1 MRTTGS
7 LDPTLQ
13 FHDLVVVVSRLHIT
27 NPNCLHH
34 LRTCSWVSHCLI
46 QCHPPTA
53 NTNRWSNTGI
63 DCSIWDKP
71 QTTAGSS
78 HAVAKVAVYAIGGN
92 ALSSPTGDDEGQS
105 EQVLAHVMSD
115 VVDLLEA
122 GWGVVLTHG
131 NGPQVGHLMALDQH
145 LTQPMDAW
153 VAATQGM
160 IGHGL
165 ALNLDSILSKRQ
177 RPERTATIVTRVL
190 VDRRDPGF
198 KRPTKPVG
206 PVLSSKTV
214 MEADW
219 DIAETKVGPRRVV
232 ASPLPVEII
241 DLPVIQKLVDLHA
254 VVICGGGGGIPVVRK
269 DQHFIGVPAVI
280 DKDRVSALLAI
291 KLQADAL
298 IISTAIDAVRTGFGT
313 DKEQVHR
320 VLNLDECELHLQA
333 GEFPAGSMG
342 PKIGSLMEAALHQPG
357 LQAIL
362 CQPGD
367 AIDALRGNAGTTIVV

>member
-1 MRTTGS
+1 MARTVGHIGAS
-7 LDPTLQ
+7 L
-13 FHDLVVVVSRLHIT
+13 
-27 NPNCLHH
+27 
-34 LRTCSWVSHCLI
+34 
-46 QCHPPTA
+46 
-53 NTNRWSNTGI
+53 
-63 DCSIWDKP
+63 KP
-71 QTTAGSS
+71 SVRCWFF
-78 HAVAKVAVYAIGGN
+78 VARVAVYAIGGN
-92 ALSSPTGDDEGQS
+92 ALASPTGGDDGQS
-105 EQVLAHVMSD
+105 ERILAHVMSD
-115 VVDLLEA
+115 VVDLLES

-131 NGPQVGHLMALDQH
+131 NGPQVGHLMALDTD

-153 VAATQGM
+153 VSATQGM

-190 VDRRDPGF
+190 VDGNDPGF
-198 KRPTKPVG
+198 SKPTKPVG
-206 PVLSSKTV
+206 PVLNAQTV

-219 DIAETKVGPRRVV
+219 DIAETKIGPRRVV
-232 ASPLPVEII
+232 ASPLPMEII

-254 VVICGGGGGIPVVRK
+254 VVICGGGGGIPIAK
-269 DQHFIGVPAVI
+269 KGQHFIGVPAVI

-291 KLQADAL
+291 KLQAEAL

-313 DKEQVHR
+313 EEEKSHR
-320 VLNLDECELHLQA
+320 TLTLDECEMHMEA
-333 GEFPAGSMG
+333 GEFPAGSMA

-367 AIDALRGNAGTTIVV
+367 ALEALRGKAGTTIVV